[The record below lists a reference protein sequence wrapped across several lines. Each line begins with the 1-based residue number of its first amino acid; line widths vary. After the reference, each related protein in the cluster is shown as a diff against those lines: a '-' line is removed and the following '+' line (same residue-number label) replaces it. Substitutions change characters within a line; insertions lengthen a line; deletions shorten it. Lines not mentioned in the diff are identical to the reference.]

1 MIADPDNPNLT
12 ITEMAVQ
19 ALGDLTD
26 SLVFVGGCAT
36 GLLVTRMRAN
46 CRSGPPKTWTSSPR
60 SPLLQNITASKP
72 CWPHAALSM
81 IPRQTRRSAVG

>member
-46 CRSGPPKTWTSSPR
+46 QIRATEVVDVV
-60 SPLLQNITASKP
+60 A
-72 CWPHAALSM
+72 
-81 IPRQTRRSAVG
+81 

>member
-46 CRSGPPKTWTSSPR
+46 QIRATEDVDVVAQVATIAEYHCVETM
-60 SPLLQNITASKP
+60 LASRGFK
-72 CWPHAALSM
+72 HD
-81 IPRQTRRSAVG
+81 T